1 MLNPLIIVTGTNIVP
16 LVAPC
21 PVLDK
26 AAPPNLVS
34 TARKRSE
41 QQFSTKDFPRPF
53 PHLQTTSIPS
63 TPVIRYNRDLKG
75 VTGVVTQPEM
85 ESQGFPPTG
94 LGDGVDRYLDA
105 HGYDAGSR
113 LHIMHAWREHPGKRE
128 FVIYACA
135 RGMAMA
141 EAKWLWQLLLDD
153 CY

>member
-1 MLNPLIIVTGTNIVP
+1 MLNPLIIVTGTNIIP

-85 ESQGFPPTG
+85 ESQGFPSTG
-94 LGDGVDRYLDA
+94 LGNGVDRYLDA
-105 HGYDAGSR
+105 HGYDAG
-113 LHIMHAWREHPGKRE
+113 E
-128 FVIYACA
+128 FVIYVCA